1 MLITKSLTVTQI
13 KMHGLDSQRDT
24 NLEKLTWVTSFPDT
38 ERVKGIFMQCVFI
51 KAVMRQFGHDRS
63 IKRPFEKKCLME
75 ASDS

>member
-38 ERVKGIFMQCVFI
+38 ERVKGISMQSVFI
-51 KAVMRQFGHDRS
+51 KAVMHQFGHDRL
-63 IKRPFEKKCLME
+63 IKRPFGEKNG
-75 ASDS
+75 